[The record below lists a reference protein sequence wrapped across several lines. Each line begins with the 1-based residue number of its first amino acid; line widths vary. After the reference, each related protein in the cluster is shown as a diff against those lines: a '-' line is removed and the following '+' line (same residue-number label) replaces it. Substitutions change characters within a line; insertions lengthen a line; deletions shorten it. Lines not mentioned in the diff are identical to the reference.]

1 MRKNLI
7 QKLNPMKNI
16 VRGFMFA
23 LLLPI
28 TGCNSVTPVVDTFNA
43 LTGLGKNP
51 IIYQPQIEYLEVSVG
66 GRKAYMALGY
76 RTFPKPTE
84 ITKIAELNQE
94 TNQLV
99 RFSSDQRIHEYW
111 YSSRHEML
119 ELVDGRIESVMGM
132 TTEWRQSLNTSPSW
146 NEIATSN
153 GLGWTRVRDVMPN
166 YQFGLNDSVY
176 TAPLTNAPPTIKDI
190 PNDAQWFKE
199 LVESRDKLNHSWKFT
214 QVFARYK
221 EKVIYSEQCI
231 APDLCLQMKYLGF
244 TNSL

>member
-1 MRKNLI
+1 MRKYLI
-7 QKLNPMKNI
+7 LKLNYMKNV

-23 LLLPI
+23 LLLPVI
-28 TGCNSVTPVVDTFNA
+28 GCNSVTPVVDTFNA
-43 LTGLGKNP
+43 LTGMGQNP

-76 RTFPKPTE
+76 RTFPKPTDL
-84 ITKIAELNQE
+84 TKISEANP
-94 TNQLV
+94 LV
-99 RFSSDQRIHEYW
+99 KFSSDQRTHEYW
-111 YSSRHEML
+111 YSARHEML

-132 TTEWRQSLNTSPSW
+132 TTEWRQSLNTSPNW

-153 GLGWTRVRDVMPN
+153 GLGWTRVRDVMPY
-166 YQFGLNDSVY
+166 YQFNLIDSVY
-176 TAPLTNAPPTIKDI
+176 TAPLTNAPPTTKGI

-199 LVESRDKLNHSWKFT
+199 LVDSQDKLTHSWKFT

-244 TNSL
+244 ANTP